1 MVGVLSSL
9 REDLYLILVNYTK
22 EGAAL
27 KALVNPLMMWM
38 WIGSYLMTA
47 GVLIVMWPDRRE
59 RAVAEYAVEDR
70 HALA

>member
-1 MVGVLSSL
+1 VGVLSSL

-38 WIGSYLMTA
+38 WIGSYLMA
-47 GVLIVMWPDRRE
+47 LGVIIVMWPDRRE
-59 RAVAEYAVEDR
+59 RAAAKYALEGR